1 MQRYSLV
8 NQADAI
14 AAYAA
19 SHGHTIVRS
28 YEDGARSGLR
38 IDGRPALAN
47 LIKDV
52 ISGAAGFNTILVYDV
67 SRWGRFQDSD
77 ESAHYEFICRQAGVS
92 IEYCAEQFSNDGSLT
107 ATIVKNI
114 KRAMAGEYSRELSV
128 KTHAGQSRLARL
140 GYYFGTNPG
149 YGLRRMLVDEHG
161 NRKMQMEVGQRKS
174 LHTEHTILVPG
185 PPEEIK
191 LIHEVYELFLDKG
204 ESLRTIVDNLNTR
217 GIPNFMGR
225 PWSFH
230 AVRQLL
236 SNEKYAG
243 TSVYNRASKK
253 LKANWHRN
261 PSHEWIR
268 VPNAFEAMICQWHDF
283 AQHNGN

>member
-1 MQRYSLV
+1 M
-8 NQADAI
+8 
-14 AAYAA
+14 
-19 SHGHTIVRS
+19 
-28 YEDGARSGLR
+28 
-38 IDGRPALAN
+38 
-47 LIKDV
+47 

-191 LIHEVYELFLDKG
+191 LIYEVYELFLDKG
-204 ESLRTIVDNLNTR
+204 EFCQPSLIISTR
-217 GIPNFMGR
+217 EYPQ
-225 PWSFH
+225 FH
-230 AVRQLL
+230 VAPLVVSCGASTPVERKVRWHERIQSSIQKAKGEL
-236 SNEKYAG
+236 
-243 TSVYNRASKK
+243 ASK
-253 LKANWHRN
+253 
-261 PSHEWIR
+261 SIS
-268 VPNAFEAMICQWHDF
+268 
-283 AQHNGN
+283 